1 MDSNR
6 VVLSAKQKALRINMN
21 HDLYGTF
28 AEIGAGQEV
37 VRHFFRAGGASG
49 TIAKTISAYDKDFS
63 DAIYGSDDN
72 IRYVCEPR
80 LQRMLDHEY
89 RLIEERL
96 PREKHPNKKFFAFSN
111 TVATIN
117 YHKTIEG
124 HGWFGMRF
132 QTAPGRAPST
142 VVVHARFHETDAL
155 QQQASIGAL
164 GVNLIYG
171 CLFFYKQPNE
181 LLQSLYD
188 ELSTDQIEIDT
199 IHMEGP
205 DFEEVDNRLMSLQ
218 LVKYGMTDAVIFS
231 PDGRNRQAAD
241 VLYKKNILAIRGSFR
256 PVTKVNI
263 DMVSRGLTAFTAEK
277 KVDPKNVQVLFEIT
291 LNNLKTDG
299 DIDEKDFLDRAD
311 ILCSLGQTVLI
322 SNFQLYYKLI
332 EYFSRYTKKRMA
344 VVLGGNA
351 LVDLFNERY
360 YRDMNGGILEAF
372 GIMFSRDLKVYMYPW
387 QDPKSEM
394 LVTTENA
401 PIHPRIKPLYDYL
414 IFNKRVSDLDSENLE
429 ILDIYS
435 RKVLKLIRSGLPGW
449 EEMVPSEVD
458 EMIKK
463 NRLFGYIDAQESP
476 ENSGPTPED
485 NESLSQFN

>member
-1 MDSNR
+1 M
-6 VVLSAKQKALRINMN
+6 
-21 HDLYGTF
+21 
-28 AEIGAGQEV
+28 
-37 VRHFFRAGGASG
+37 
-49 TIAKTISAYDKDFS
+49 
-63 DAIYGSDDN
+63 
-72 IRYVCEPR
+72 
-80 LQRMLDHEY
+80 
-89 RLIEERL
+89 
-96 PREKHPNKKFFAFSN
+96 
-111 TVATIN
+111 
-117 YHKTIEG
+117 
-124 HGWFGMRF
+124 
-132 QTAPGRAPST
+132 
-142 VVVHARFHETDAL
+142 
-155 QQQASIGAL
+155 
-164 GVNLIYG
+164 
-171 CLFFYKQPNE
+171 
-181 LLQSLYD
+181 
-188 ELSTDQIEIDT
+188 
-199 IHMEGP
+199 
-205 DFEEVDNRLMSLQ
+205 
-218 LVKYGMTDAVIFS
+218 
-231 PDGRNRQAAD
+231 
-241 VLYKKNILAIRGSFR
+241 
-256 PVTKVNI
+256 
-263 DMVSRGLTAFTAEK
+263 
-277 KVDPKNVQVLFEIT
+277 
-291 LNNLKTDG
+291 
-299 DIDEKDFLDRAD
+299 DRAD

-449 EEMVPSEVD
+449 EDMVPSEVD